1 MKAAALI
8 LLLFI
13 ASTQNDWPLF
23 RHNPEGD
30 SYSGCQLP
38 DALEIVWEFSLP
50 DGSSGKASH
59 GFTSCVTPSV
69 SEGKIYFTVDGV
81 LHCLDA
87 DYGIL
92 LFEKRISEPEEYPT
106 YTAVEGT
113 RVFVCENTHTYYDAP
128 EREDYHFL
136 CFDISKKEVIW
147 SVNPG
152 FLTDSVPIVKNG
164 RVYLPV
170 FQDGIVWLWGYSGG
184 YEWDTL
190 VCMDSTGEVLWQV
203 SPSKPQEYIHIRS
216 PPVLGD
222 GKVYMVGERSIYNS
236 ALYCFD
242 AESGALLWKKEIH
255 GYQAWVH
262 YYNGTVYCGCSPRI
276 MSINGENG
284 DVIWEKE
291 SEYSVKDCFSIGDG
305 KLFIEVDTDMFSEGC
320 EEMWALDAS
329 TGDRIWR
336 SEIPHCTGIPAATDG
351 RVVTGSLDGYVYVL
365 DRETGD
371 ILQKMYLGGKVYCPI
386 IASGKVFVQTHY
398 SMYALGKKGHP
409 YEIMCVCIFLCLL
422 LTIIRRQERHI

>member
-8 LLLFI
+8 LLLCI

-23 RHNPEGD
+23 RHNPEGN

-38 DALEIVWEFSLP
+38 DTLDIVWKFSLP
-50 DGSSGKASH
+50 DGSSGKASR
-59 GFTSCVTPSV
+59 GFSGGVTPSV
-69 SEGKIYFTVDGV
+69 SDSKIYFVVDGV

-92 LFEKRISEPEEYPT
+92 LFEKRISETEKYST

-113 RVFVCENTHTYYDAP
+113 RVFVCEDTYLYHDVL
-128 EREDYHFL
+128 EREDYHLL

-147 SVNPG
+147 SVSPG
-152 FLTDSVPIVKNG
+152 FLTDSVPIAKNG

-170 FQDGIVWLWGYSGG
+170 FQDGIAWLWGRFGG

-190 VCMDSTGEVLWQV
+190 VCIDSTGGILWQV
-203 SPSKPQEYIHIRS
+203 SPSEPYIHVIIHA

-222 GKVYMVGERSIYNS
+222 GKIYMVGDRLTYNDI
-236 ALYCFD
+236 LYCLD
-242 AESGALLWKKEIH
+242 AENGALLWKKGIH

-262 YYNGTVYCGCSPRI
+262 YYDGAVYCGCSPRI
-276 MSINGENG
+276 AKIDGENG

-291 SEYSVKDCFSIGDG
+291 IEYSVENYFTIGDG
-305 KLFIEVDTDMFSEGC
+305 KLFIEVDTDQFSEGC
-320 EEMWALDAS
+320 EEMWGLDAS

-336 SEIPHCTGIPAATDG
+336 SEILKCTGIPAAADG
-351 RVVTGSLDGYVYVL
+351 KVITGSFDGYIYLLDG
-365 DRETGD
+365 ENGD
-371 ILQKMYLGGKVYCPI
+371 ILQKIYIGEKVCCPV
-386 IASGKVFVQTHY
+386 IASGKVFVQTRY
-398 SMYALGKKGHP
+398 CMYALGKKGHP
-409 YEIMCVCIFLCLL
+409 YEVICVITFLCLL
-422 LTIIRRQERHI
+422 LTIRRRHSKQI